1 MIKYC
6 SLCDRE
12 IDPSE
17 IEEVSR
23 LCLKRDYCNA
33 CYQAMMYTIKHVL
46 DK

>member
-17 IEEVSR
+17 IEEV
-23 LCLKRDYCNA
+23 RDYCNA